1 MLLCRGFVGPPIT
14 GGGPWIGIKATRWFE
29 ADAGVRRSKIRQC
42 ESDETD
48 EIIEG
53 EWGDHAVL

>member
-1 MLLCRGFVGPPIT
+1 M
-14 GGGPWIGIKATRWFE
+14 GIKATRWLL
-29 ADAGVRRSKIRQC
+29 ADAGVRRSKILQC

-48 EIIEG
+48 ERIEG